1 MIRGLRDTYN
11 KIVNKY
17 NSIEE
22 KHIRAKSKLLNDDYD
37 YIYKEQLP
45 TQKDLVLKVDFSKV
59 DFSDEKQLYC
69 ELTFPSI
76 SLLGDTTGVGSI
88 CRTLSEIENSAK
100 HIFGE
105 DSNNYKVVKVIIGSL
120 VIKHITVVAS
130 KYLVGFVDE
139 DIVFMFKLYDY
150 DFKLTS
156 VGYDDSSQTIDFE
169 FTLDSKPKLFLM
181 LSVLDY
187 SYSLKVKEVYGC

>member
-45 TQKDLVLKVDFSKV
+45 TQKDLVLKVDFS
-59 DFSDEKQLYC
+59 DEKQLYC

-76 SLLGDTTGVGSI
+76 SLLGDTTGVGNI
-88 CRTLSEIENSAK
+88 CGTLSGIENSAK

-105 DSNNYKVVKVIIGSL
+105 DSNNYKVVKVIGSL
-120 VIKHITVVAS
+120 VIKHITVVTS

-169 FTLDSKPKLFLM
+169 FTLGSKPKLFLM

-187 SYSLKVKEVYGC
+187 SYSLKVKGVYGGLILKI

>member
-45 TQKDLVLKVDFSKV
+45 TQKDLVLKVDFS
-59 DFSDEKQLYC
+59 DEKQLYC

-76 SLLGDTTGVGSI
+76 SLLGDTTGVGNI
-88 CRTLSEIENSAK
+88 CRTLSGIENSAK
-100 HIFGE
+100 YTFGE
-105 DSNNYKVVKVIIGSL
+105 DNYNYKVVKVIGSL
-120 VIKHITVVAS
+120 VIKHITVVTS

-187 SYSLKVKEVYGC
+187 SYSLKVKEVYGELILKI